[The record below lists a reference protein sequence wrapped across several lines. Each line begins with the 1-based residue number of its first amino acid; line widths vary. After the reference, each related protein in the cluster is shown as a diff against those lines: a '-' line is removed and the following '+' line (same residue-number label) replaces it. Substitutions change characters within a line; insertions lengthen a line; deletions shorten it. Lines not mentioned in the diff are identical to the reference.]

1 MTTKA
6 IEAGARASL
15 AALKEWDDLEGP
27 LGVYDLGYHAKE
39 VVVDPHAVRDFRPG
53 ENGRIVARFATH
65 EEAMAE
71 YELLTAKH
79 YAKACIEAAIASGE
93 LVPASAVAA
102 ERERCLRAA
111 RASLEYVLVPRE
123 PTEAMLDA
131 YWHQAGESKEMRLR
145 THSSARRYYTAMLT
159 AATSNGSGK

>member
-93 LVPASAVAA
+93 LVPASAMAA
-102 ERERCLRAA
+102 ERERCAKVADRMAWSHSNTHMMGPEQNCVRVAEAIRA
-111 RASLEYVLVPRE
+111 LEPANGEFVLGWQDIE
-123 PTEAMLDA
+123 TEARS
-131 YWHQAGESKEMRLR
+131 EER
-145 THSSARRYYTAMLT
+145 
-159 AATSNGSGK
+159 